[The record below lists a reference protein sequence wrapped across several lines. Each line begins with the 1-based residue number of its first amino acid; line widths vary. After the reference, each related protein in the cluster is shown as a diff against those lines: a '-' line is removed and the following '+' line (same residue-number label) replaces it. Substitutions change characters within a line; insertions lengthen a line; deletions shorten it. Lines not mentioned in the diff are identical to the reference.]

1 MYWLCWLTNQTNS
14 TNQTNETSLQQ
25 EGVERWKKK
34 EIFEKMVNILKPYT
48 KNLELLE
55 KAAEDTHI
63 LDDLQVNSARL
74 VDVII
79 ACEDV
84 FDIEIDD
91 DEADEIRTIG
101 DAVRVISNKLA

>member
-1 MYWLCWLTNQTNS
+1 M
-14 TNQTNETSLQQ
+14 E
-25 EGVERWKKK
+25 KK

-48 KNLELLE
+48 KNMELLE
-55 KAAEDTHI
+55 KATEDTHI

-101 DAVRVISNKLA
+101 DAVKVISNKLA